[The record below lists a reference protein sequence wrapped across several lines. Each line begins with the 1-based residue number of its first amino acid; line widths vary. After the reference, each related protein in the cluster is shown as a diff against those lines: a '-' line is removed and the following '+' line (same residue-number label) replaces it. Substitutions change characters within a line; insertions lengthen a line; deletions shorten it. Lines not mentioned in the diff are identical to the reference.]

1 MWTQLATESYGRLQ
15 MIVTLKISLGSGM
28 YTNEQDEGWQC
39 AMEIDSEAT
48 LEELHLAIQ
57 TAVNFEND
65 HLYEFYI
72 ARTARSRERIRF
84 EDENEAIYT
93 TDLEDVFPLQKNR
106 KLFYMFDYGD
116 SWLFKIAQTRKKPF
130 PAAARTKYPRVIS
143 ESGEKPEQYPDF
155 DEE

>member
-1 MWTQLATESYGRLQ
+1 MWTQPATQKYGHLQ
-15 MIVTLKISLGSGM
+15 MIVTLKITLGSSM
-28 YTNEQDEGWQC
+28 YTDEQDQGWQC
-39 AMEIDSEAT
+39 VMEIDSET
-48 LEELHLAIQ
+48 MLEDLHLAIQ

-72 ARTARSRERIRF
+72 ARTARSRERLRF
-84 EDENEAIYT
+84 DDENEAIYT
-93 TDLEDVFPLQKNR
+93 TDLEDVFPLPKDR

-116 SWLFKIAQTRKKPF
+116 SWLFSIAQTRKKPF

-143 ESGEKPEQYPDF
+143 ETGEKPEQYPDF

>member
-1 MWTQLATESYGRLQ
+1 
-15 MIVTLKISLGSGM
+15 
-28 YTNEQDEGWQC
+28 
-39 AMEIDSEAT
+39 METDSET
-48 LEELHLAIQ
+48 MLDDLHLAIQ
-57 TAVNFEND
+57 TAVNFDND

-72 ARTARSRERIRF
+72 ARTGRSRERIRF
-84 EDENEAIYT
+84 NDENDAIYT
-93 TDLEDVFPLQKNR
+93 TDLEDVFPLQKDR

-116 SWLFKIAQTRKKPF
+116 SWLFSIATTRKKPF